1 MMATTLW
8 VFASQSSLLHKQKTM
23 KEIGINRGLENE
35 SPSSA
40 EADNMRDLILYT
52 LLSDFISD
60 WLAASMWH
68 SVLHLFAV

>member
-1 MMATTLW
+1 
-8 VFASQSSLLHKQKTM
+8 M

-60 WLAASMWH
+60 WPAASMWH